1 MAKEKIAIVVSRF
14 NGEIT
19 KRMKEAAKK
28 KIKKQK
34 AELVKVVEVPGAF
47 EIPLAVK
54 KLLQDKKI
62 QGVVTLGAIIK
73 GDTNHDEVIAHSIA
87 KSLIDL
93 SLAFHR
99 PIALGVLGPNI
110 TWEQAEKRIRE
121 YSERAVDTVI
131 EVLRKSY

>member
-1 MAKEKIAIVVSRF
+1 MKERIGIVVSRF
-14 NGEIT
+14 NSEIT
-19 KRMKEAAKK
+19 FAMKKKALGHAKK
-28 KIKKQK
+28 LGAEVIKT
-34 AELVKVVEVPGAF
+34 VEVPGAF

-62 QGVVTLGAIIK
+62 QGVATLGAIIK

-93 SLAFHR
+93 SLAFHK

-110 TWEQAEKRIRE
+110 TWEQAEKRIKE

-131 EVLRKSY
+131 EVLRKIK